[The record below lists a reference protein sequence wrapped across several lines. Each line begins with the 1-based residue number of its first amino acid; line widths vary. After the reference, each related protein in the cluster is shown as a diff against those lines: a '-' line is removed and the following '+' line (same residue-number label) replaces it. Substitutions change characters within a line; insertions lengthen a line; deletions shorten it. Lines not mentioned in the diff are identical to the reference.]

1 MELNGAA
8 IRAIRVRSGMS
19 VTAAAEKAKVSQ
31 PTWSNWERGKRRA
44 TPENL
49 KVICAVLALD
59 DMTAIL
65 ASAPEVVA

>member
-1 MELNGAA
+1 MKLNGAA
-8 IRAIRVRSGMS
+8 IREIRSRSGLS
-19 VTAAAEKAKVSQ
+19 ITDAASKAHVSQ

-49 KVICAVLALD
+49 KVICEVLAIQ

-65 ASAPEVVA
+65 ASPEGEAA